1 MEETRICSR
10 CGIEKPISE
19 YYMSQGKPRS
29 YCKICGNKYHDNYV
43 KNNRDKVNAKIRETY
58 KKNIEHKHN
67 IQRLYRE
74 KNRKKVDNYNKKYY
88 EEHKE
93 YFSNHAKKYKQEHF
107 DEIKEYN
114 KKWQENNKEHLK
126 EIKKI
131 NNQKRMGIPL
141 ERMKNRVR
149 NMIRTSFE
157 RKGMQKSSKTEE
169 IVKCP
174 IDTLIQ
180 ELIESYERNYG
191 REWKWEYLSEVHI
204 DHIEPLAN
212 ATTEEEVIKLCNHSN
227 LQLLTEFDNLSKW
240 KN

>member
-1 MEETRICSR
+1 MKTKVCSR
-10 CGIEKPISE
+10 CNIEKDIDNFRCSKGH
-19 YYMSQGKPRS
+19 YRGQ
-29 YCKICGNKYHDNYV
+29 CKQCEKELHDIYV
-43 KNNRDKVNAKIRETY
+43 SNNREKVNSKRKETY
-58 KKNIEHKHN
+58 QKNIEHKHN

-126 EIKKI
+126 EIKKA
-131 NNQKRMGIPL
+131 NNQKRMEIPL